1 MPFEPAIIDA
11 QTRSS
16 RPSAATHPN
25 LIEVALYQGVSR
37 LFLNDIAGAKVEL
50 AVG

>member
-1 MPFEPAIIDA
+1 MHFEPAIIDA
-11 QTRSS
+11 QMRSS
-16 RPSAATHPN
+16 PWSAGRYPD

-37 LFLNDIAGAKVEL
+37 LFLNDVAGAKVEL